1 MVQRKVPNKLGIK
14 THLLKSDTH
23 LEYLRPSSPK
33 SHDLKKIMKKPR
45 PVDSRPSPPPPPPP
59 LRKKRPHDA
68 GARASPQKQS
78 PNYMKSTTS
87 FDARKDVRK
96 MTPTLKGD
104 SEKGKPSS
112 LKVVRKLTKTPSFK
126 PLRPLKCSP
135 VMLSAR
141 RTTCSSTLKDAKF
154 PSYLELSHGG
164 TELEGTSAMKVCPY
178 NYCSL
183 NGHHH
188 APVPP
193 LRCFLSAR
201 RRALKNQKSFKLG
214 CLSPRQTK
222 PGVKKNDEV
231 VTEQV
236 IFADE
241 GPEADMEMEVTP
253 VTPVM
258 EEKEEEEN
266 RDFFVEIYSKER
278 EDNLEC
284 SAMDWEEGYCSS
296 SSSCVDD
303 GITMKSPEIE
313 DDDSREEK
321 IQKTGFESLYDG
333 LQELYDEE
341 SVSSGAWSDSEGD
354 YDYESDSLYQQ
365 MKINHQNEMEDDEN
379 IGFEAKMDE
388 VIPTGDLE
396 ENSRESETLPDFG
409 GNSPERTEST
419 DKHHTTIIYNIIQY
433 NISIF
438 INGEKTEH
446 TKTDKLVSVQVPET
460 PGEEN
465 QKVSDELPADAKDN
479 KSTEQLD
486 TSSLTDTQ
494 EDLEREHDEIP
505 ACSRS
510 NSMDFESDKHSEIE
524 EEPEKPATSG
534 EEVLDSIDEEPTS
547 KSDEKPAISG
557 EELPDSSMNLNESTR
572 RKKTDK
578 EIEDSGEYNLRG
590 PNFLPEVADPDAE
603 TVDLKHQTMD
613 ERKNAEEWMVDFALQ
628 QAVTTL
634 APARKKKVA
643 LLVEA
648 FEKVIPTPKYES
660 HNRHT
665 SKAFT
670 NARLMQACS

>member
-33 SHDLKKIMKKPR
+33 SHDHLKKIMKKPR
-45 PVDSRPSPPPPPPP
+45 PADSRPSQPPPPPP
-59 LRKKRPHDA
+59 LRKKRTHAVAGVGAGA

-87 FDARKDVRK
+87 FDARKEGV
-96 MTPTLKGD
+96 KGD
-104 SEKGKPSS
+104 SEKVKPSRASS
-112 LKVVRKLTKTPSFK
+112 LKVVRTLTKTPSFK
-126 PLRPLKCSP
+126 PKKCSP

-141 RTTCSSTLKDAKF
+141 RKTCSSTLKDSKF
-154 PSYLELSHGG
+154 PSYLELSRGG
-164 TELEGTSAMKVCPY
+164 SELEGTSAVKVCPY

-188 APVPP
+188 APLPP

-222 PGVKKNDEV
+222 PGVRKNEKIVTDQV
-231 VTEQV
+231 V
-236 IFADE
+236 FADE
-241 GPEADMEMEVTP
+241 GPEGDMEVTP
-253 VTPVM
+253 VM
-258 EEKEEEEN
+258 EEEEN
-266 RDFFVEIYSKER
+266 RDFFVEIYSKDR
-278 EDNLEC
+278 EDLEC
-284 SAMDWEEGYCSS
+284 SAMDWEEGYS

-303 GITMKSPEIE
+303 GKSFKSPEIE
-313 DDDSREEK
+313 DDDGCGAQV
-321 IQKTGFESLYDG
+321 QKTGCESLYGG

-341 SVSSGAWSDSEGD
+341 SVSSGAWSESEGD

-365 MKINHQNEMEDDEN
+365 MKINHQDEMVDDEN
-379 IGFEAKMDE
+379 SSCEEQVDE
-388 VIPTGDLE
+388 HQPMMNITNGDPGE
-396 ENSRESETLPDFG
+396 TTRESETVPDFG
-409 GNSPERTEST
+409 GNSQPEST

-433 NISIF
+433 NISIYF
-438 INGEKTEH
+438 NGEKTEH
-446 TKTDKLVSVQVPET
+446 SEPDKRVTIRLPATSDEVN
-460 PGEEN
+460 GI
-465 QKVSDELPADAKDN
+465 VSDELPGAAQVTEP
-479 KSTEQLD
+479 TEQLD
-486 TSSLTDTQ
+486 TSCLVETQ
-494 EDLEREHDEIP
+494 EVTEREHDEIQ

-510 NSMDFESDKHSEIE
+510 NSMDFESVKHSES
-524 EEPEKPATSG
+524 EEPESRPDVKPAISG
-534 EEVLDSIDEEPTS
+534 EELADSINEEPAS

-557 EELPDSSMNLNESTR
+557 EELPDSSMDLNQSTR
-572 RKKTDK
+572 SKKTEK
-578 EIEDSGEYNLRG
+578 EIEESGEFNLRG

-603 TVDLKHQTMD
+603 TVDLKHQMMD

-665 SKAFT
+665 SSSKAFT
-670 NARLMQACS
+670 NARPMQACS